1 MSNTKE
7 YILRVVCPDRFG
19 VVAKV
24 SSCLNESELFIF
36 ESAHFGDPETN
47 KFFMR
52 TKVISPNKN
61 FKFNIFEKKFSV
73 IAEELGIEWTLTD
86 ANYRPKTAIFVSKYS
101 HCLQDLLYRES
112 VGSLPIDIKCIISNH
127 PDLRKIARSYEI
139 PYHFIDMKKNTNIND
154 EKKTLNNDQRRNLGS
169 VAKVLQAAA
178 MKKGFGEEA
187 PHLEELN
194 NYIVE
199 AHAKFKSFFL
209 ECCEQT
215 KDPETYF
222 HINAYSDV
230 TMLGKPIIYISL
242 QEICD
247 THRLLLQHSDQI
259 MNSKSLSSRRQSNSG
274 NLSESD
280 KLNELLNDLKGEPSL
295 CSLVGAASHMYGE
308 GSNEEDK
315 KLSNLA
321 KTEVCL
327 TLTNKFTLPPVDRGD
342 MDRLFIKTKQLLCS
356 VLPCTAFGQ
365 GVAAVTN
372 RREDVNLI
380 GCLKSK
386 TVREQEEV
394 YWRLMAAKEAADER
408 ATKHQ
413 QLDHTNLFEDDETRL
428 PLEDCK
434 RQILKNLQIL
444 ERHGYVSSKDGCKS
458 IVVS

>member
-1 MSNTKE
+1 MPYDVTTEDALQYEEVRKRLARSISKLKQVTTMFLATIVKARHRLPYGLL
-7 YILRVVCPDRFG
+7 YIAQVLRNALR
-19 VVAKV
+19 
-24 SSCLNESELFIF
+24 
-36 ESAHFGDPETN
+36 
-47 KFFMR
+47 R
-52 TKVISPNKN
+52 
-61 FKFNIFEKKFSV
+61 KFSTC
-73 IAEELGIEWTLTD
+73 AEKDILKIVG
-86 ANYRPKTAIFVSKYS
+86 N
-101 HCLQDLLYRES
+101 LLYYRFLNS
-112 VGSLPIDIKCIISNH
+112 AIVA
-127 PDLRKIARSYEI
+127 PDAFVE
-139 PYHFIDMKKNTNIND
+139 MKKNTNIND

-247 THRLLLQHSDQI
+247 THRLLLQHRDQI
-259 MNSKSLSSRRQSNSG
+259 MSSKSLSSRRQSNSG

-321 KTEVCL
+321 K
-327 TLTNKFTLPPVDRGD
+327 
-342 MDRLFIKTKQLLCS
+342 
-356 VLPCTAFGQ
+356 
-365 GVAAVTN
+365 
-372 RREDVNLI
+372 
-380 GCLKSK
+380 
-386 TVREQEEV
+386 
-394 YWRLMAAKEAADER
+394 
-408 ATKHQ
+408 
-413 QLDHTNLFEDDETRL
+413 
-428 PLEDCK
+428 
-434 RQILKNLQIL
+434 
-444 ERHGYVSSKDGCKS
+444 VS
-458 IVVS
+458 